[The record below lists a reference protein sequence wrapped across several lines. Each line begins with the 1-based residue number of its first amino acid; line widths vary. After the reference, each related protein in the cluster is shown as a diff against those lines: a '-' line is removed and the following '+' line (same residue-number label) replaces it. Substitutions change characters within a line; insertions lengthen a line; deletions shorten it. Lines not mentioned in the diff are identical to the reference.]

1 MENGFV
7 LITDSCCDLPSEI
20 TEKFGIS
27 VASLSVNA
35 GFSEADTVNQNEGDI
50 DVSSFYSDLR
60 VGKLAFTS
68 AVQKEDFVKIMHQYL
83 ISGKDILYIGLS
95 STLSLT
101 YSNACLTA
109 DELMKQFPERKI
121 ICIDSKSASMGEGL
135 LVYSAALQMSD
146 GKSLEN
152 VSQYI
157 TQLIPNLC
165 HWFTVD
171 NISLLKHGGRI
182 NANVAA
188 GSSVLHMKLLLH
200 MDKEGYLVNVEKIRG
215 RKAVIKALF
224 EKLKQTAVNIKT
236 QTVMISH
243 GDCKKDALWLAEMIE
258 KECNP
263 ADIVINTVNP
273 VIGAHSGPG
282 TLALF
287 FIGTER

>member
-20 TEKFGIS
+20 TDKFGIA
-27 VASLSVNA
+27 VASLSVNTRLA
-35 GFSEADTVNQNEGDI
+35 EPDTDQIENNIDI
-50 DVSSFYSDLR
+50 SSFYSDLR
-60 VGKLAFTS
+60 VGKHAFTS
-68 AVQKEDFVKIMHQYL
+68 AVQKEDFMKIMHQFL
-83 ISGKDILYIGLS
+83 NSGKDILYIGFS

-101 YSNACLTA
+101 YSNACSTA
-109 DELMKQFPERKI
+109 EELIMQFPERKI

-135 LVYSAALQMSD
+135 LVYCAAQQMAK
-146 GKSLEN
+146 GMSLEN
-152 VSQYI
+152 VSEYVA
-157 TQLIPNLC
+157 QLVPHLC

-171 NISLLKHGGRI
+171 NINLLKHGGRI

-188 GSSVLHMKLLLH
+188 GSTVLHMKLLLH
-200 MDKEGYLVNVEKIRG
+200 MDEEGYLNNVAKIRG
-215 RKAVIKALF
+215 RKAVIKAMF
-224 EKLKQTAVNIKT
+224 EKLKQTAEDIET

-243 GDCKKDALWLAEMIE
+243 GDCKKDAVWLAEMIK

-263 ADIVINTVNP
+263 ADIIINTVNP